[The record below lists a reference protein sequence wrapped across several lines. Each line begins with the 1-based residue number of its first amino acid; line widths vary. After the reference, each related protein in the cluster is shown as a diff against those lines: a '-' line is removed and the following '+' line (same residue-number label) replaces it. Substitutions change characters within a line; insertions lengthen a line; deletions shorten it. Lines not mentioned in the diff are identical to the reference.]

1 MENLV
6 WIGTAVTLI
15 GFLGLM
21 YCVVKVALAKRKNLS
36 DDDLRAEVQKLIP
49 INLGTLLL
57 SALGLGL
64 VVVGLFLA

>member
-6 WIGTAVTLI
+6 WIGTAITLL

-21 YCVVKVALAKRKNLS
+21 FCVVKVALAKRKNLS
-36 DDDLRAEVQKLIP
+36 DDELRAEIQKLIP